1 MLIAS
6 SLQQHVSVFGLFF
19 WFVCLF
25 FVNKLTGIF
34 LFSILNFFK
43 KATLEPGAKYD
54 GIGPKL
60 TGFLLSPGCHR

>member
-1 MLIAS
+1 MDVNSIFIAATRFS
-6 SLQQHVSVFGLFF
+6 F

-25 FVNKLTGIF
+25 FVNKLRGILF
-34 LFSILNFFK
+34 LFFIFFK

-60 TGFLLSPGCHR
+60 TGFLSSPGRHR